1 MLRGRE
7 VFFAFSPPFWAWP
20 TPVLVFT
27 ALDLPLQDS
36 LLTTSPL
43 T

>member
-20 TPVLVFT
+20 TPVCRA
-27 ALDLPLQDS
+27 ALDLTLLDPLQ
-36 LLTTSPL
+36 TTSPL